1 MPETPSLVR
10 QWILL
15 RMLSARRYGAT
26 IREMV
31 DETGV
36 SEKTIRRDLK
46 TFEQAGFPLVE
57 SVGDRGRKQWRVEHS
72 RDDPPLSFAFD
83 EAVALYLGRHLLEPL
98 AGTVFW
104 DAAQRAFKKI
114 RASLGTSALKYIER
128 FRQVFHQTSFGAS
141 DYADKGDLIDR
152 ITIGIEDQRAV
163 FLTYQS
169 LRATEAVTYDMFPYG
184 FAYHLGSI
192 YLVGRKREDDSIRHW
207 KVDRIEN
214 AEVTE
219 FPFRMPA
226 GFDLQEHLAKS
237 FGIYQTDGDVH
248 VKVRFSPTVARRV
261 EESRWHNSQK
271 LTHEKGGSLIVEF
284 DLDTTEEI
292 KEWIFSFGQHAE
304 VLEPEE
310 LRRAII
316 EEVESL
322 RQKYAGRDIAKARV
336 ANQ

>member
-1 MPETPSLVR
+1 MPEMPSLVR
-10 QWILL
+10 QWVLL
-15 RMLSARRYGAT
+15 RTLCSRRYGVT

-46 TFEQAGFPLVE
+46 TFEQAGFPVVE
-57 SVGDRGRKQWRVEHS
+57 SVGDHGRKQWRIEHS

-104 DAAQRAFKKI
+104 DAAQRAFRKI
-114 RASLGTSALKYIER
+114 RSSLGSSALKYIDR
-128 FRQVFHQTSFGAS
+128 FRQVFHQTTFGAS
-141 DYADKGDLIDR
+141 DYAGKGDLIDE
-152 ITIGIEDQRAV
+152 ITVGIEDRRAV

-169 LRATEAVTYDMFPYG
+169 LRATEAVTYDVYPYG
-184 FAYHLGSI
+184 FTYHLGSL
-192 YLVGRKREDDSIRHW
+192 YLVGRKCEDDSIRHW

-214 AEVTE
+214 AELTE
-219 FPFRMPA
+219 FPFQMPA
-226 GFDLQEHLAKS
+226 EFDLKEHLAKS
-237 FGIYQTDGDVH
+237 FGIYQKAGDVH
-248 VKVRFSPTVARRV
+248 VKVRFSPAVARHIQ
-261 EESRWHNSQK
+261 ESRWHQSQR
-271 LTHEKGGSLIVEF
+271 LTRQKDGSLIAEF

-292 KEWIFSFGQHAE
+292 KLWVLSFGSNAE

-322 RQKYAGRDIAKARV
+322 RQRYTKRRPQKVSAP
-336 ANQ
+336 